1 MFKSSVSASSVT
13 KSCFHKFTF
22 RFGQKVVVVDTPGIF
37 DTSQTNAQVQDE
49 IAKCIAIACPGP
61 HAFILVLSIG
71 RFTEEEQNSIEHCIK
86 YFGENIYKYAIIVFT
101 CKDNLDLENKP
112 LYEYIKSAPAR
123 LRDLIKKCEGRVCAF
138 NNRLKEQERYD
149 QAIEL
154 LNLISKK
161 DSTFYTNEMYQEA
174 EETLKKEENE
184 MKRKAR
190 EDHEREWQRIEQ
202 QIAKKYEGEFAEKN
216 KELQNSR
223 ERLDC
228 LKNEKIIDE
237 YQNKLLKEKIKDIE
251 NKQKESEGKEKE
263 KLQNTLTQLQG
274 NLAESKIV
282 ARRKED
288 EMNAIRKSYVE
299 KEKEIENLKK
309 QSKIDL
315 EKIKEKLEKS
325 FHKDLNTLRDEIRK
339 LIEEDKSFLNLL
351 KKMGNVIY
359 DKIFG

>member
-13 KSCFHKFTF
+13 KRCFQESTF

-37 DTSQTNAQVQDE
+37 DTSQTNAQVQDQ
-49 IAKCIAIACPGP
+49 IAKCIAITCPGP

-112 LYEYIKSAPAR
+112 FYEYIKTAPAR
-123 LRDLIKKCEGRVCAF
+123 LRDLIKKCEGRVCVF

-174 EETLKKEENE
+174 EETLKKKENE
-184 MKRKAR
+184 MKRKAM
-190 EDHEREWQRIEQ
+190 EDHERECQRIEQ
-202 QIAKKYEGEFAEKN
+202 QVAMKYEREFAEKN
-216 KELQNSR
+216 KELQYSL

-228 LKNEKIIDE
+228 LKNEKKNDE

-263 KLQNTLTQLQG
+263 KLQNTLIQLQG
-274 NLAESKIV
+274 NLAESEIG
-282 ARRKED
+282 ARRKE
-288 EMNAIRKSYVE
+288 EEINAIRKSLVE
-299 KEKEIENLKK
+299 KEKKIENLKK

-315 EKIKEKLEKS
+315 EKQLKELQES
-325 FHKDLNTLRDEIRK
+325 FQKDLNTLRDEIRK
-339 LIEEDKSFLNLL
+339 LIEEDKSFWILL
-351 KKMGNVIY
+351 KKMGSVLY
-359 DKIFG
+359 EKIFG